1 MANKRELR
9 VQLGDKLLPEAEARE
24 IWDRFSLFMDNC
36 GTLESFATQ
45 EGVASVKPAMKDGVP
60 TLLVKPR
67 EMSQ

>member
-1 MANKRELR
+1 VLRATRRENKR
-9 VQLGDKLLPEAEARE
+9 EAEARE
-24 IWDRFSLFMDNC
+24 IWDRFSLFMDNG

-67 EMSQ
+67 EISQ

>member
-24 IWDRFSLFMDNC
+24 IWDRFSLFMDNG

-67 EMSQ
+67 EISQ